1 MYAFEVTLHLSIFS
15 LDISLITSSQQVQT
29 SEQGYNSGRSYYFG
43 VPSQEERA
51 LWVDGI
57 KKAIESAAIAERR
70 RTGILNRVRLR
81 ASSAYHSRWVQG
93 LVALL
98 ILANFV
104 SNATQ
109 CQLLPPPGSATD
121 SLFNTVDLFFTGAR
135 PPTPVYHVQPSA
147 EREGGREEWGGAEQR
162 AGTWPHSR
170 LVVVQSWSNLAWMCG
185 AQPSSGS
192 SSRSTC
198 SSRRSRTSSPTAGR
212 HPPGHMARTR
222 HSAKTPGQH
231 RDANPG
237 QVDQART
244 RTRRRTCTPRSR

>member
-29 SEQGYNSGRSYYFG
+29 SEQGYNSGRLYYFG

-135 PPTPVYHVQPSA
+135 LPHAHTSRA
-147 EREGGREEWGGAEQR
+147 TECGEGRGEGGMGRGR
-162 AGTWPHSR
+162 ATRRDVASFSPRRGPIVVKSR
-170 LVVVQSWSNLAWMCG
+170 LDVRRAAVFGFELAVNMFV
-185 AQPSSGS
+185 
-192 SSRSTC
+192 
-198 SSRRSRTSSPTAGR
+198 
-212 HPPGHMARTR
+212 
-222 HSAKTPGQH
+222 TPLPDFFADGW
-231 RDANPG
+231 
-237 QVDQART
+237 
-244 RTRRRTCTPRSR
+244 